1 MSFLPVKEQME
12 LIRRGVDELIPE
24 QDLIQKLEQ
33 SRETDTPL
41 TIKLGCDPSRP
52 DLHIGHGVVLR
63 KLRHF
68 QDLGHTAVLVIG
80 DFTAMIGDPS
90 GRNKTRPQ
98 LTLEEARSNAVSYV
112 DQSKVILDINS
123 LIIKYNSDWL
133 NKMNFNE
140 VVKLASSYTVARM
153 LERDD
158 FTKRFQAEVPIS
170 IHEFLYP
177 LAQAQDSVELNADV
191 ELGGTDQKFNLLV
204 GRDLQKDN
212 GQVPQCIITTPL
224 LEGTD
229 GVEKMSKSYGND
241 IGLQDPPEEMYWKI
255 LSISDDDIEKWFVLG
270 ADADDAVMETVRK
283 RLNDPSVNP
292 MEVKRDLARAVVALY
307 YDNKIAQQA
316 EQHFNTVVVNKGVP
330 DEIPEFKLQNED
342 LIVNVIFGSGLLKS
356 KGEARRMIKQSA
368 VKLDGV
374 IVDDIQATISPIG
387 EQILKVGKRRFLKV
401 IEWPENFMDFSLE
414 RSFFLY
420 PV

>member
-1 MSFLPVKEQME
+1 MSFLPVKEQMD

-24 QDLIQKLEQ
+24 QDLIQKLER

-41 TIKLGCDPSRP
+41 TVKLGCDPSRP

-98 LTLEEARSNAVSYV
+98 LTLEEARSNAESYV
-112 DQSKVILDINS
+112 KQSKVILDINS

-241 IGLQDPPEEMYWKI
+241 IGLQDPPEEMYGKT

-283 RLNDPSVNP
+283 RLNDPLVNP
-292 MEVKRDLARAVVALY
+292 MEVKRYLARAVVALY

-330 DEIPEFKLQNED
+330 DEIPEFKLQDED

-374 IVDDIQATISPIG
+374 IVDDIQATVSPKG

-401 IEWPENFMDFSLE
+401 VE
-414 RSFFLY
+414 
-420 PV
+420 